1 MIIAPQTSGRIAI
14 QPTNQISADNLNAE
28 PIPKA
33 RSPLHFLFQ
42 HRLALETETCW
53 FLLFGVL
60 DLVLTTVLLR
70 TGAAHETNPLA
81 RFIISQG
88 DLPGLIGYKLGLLT
102 LAAVCTQVIV
112 LNRPRTAKVVLLTGV
127 GAHLLVVGYSV
138 LLLAKIVL

>member
-1 MIIAPQTSGRIAI
+1 MIIAQQTSGRIAI
-14 QPTNQISADNLNAE
+14 QPMNQISADNLNAQ

-42 HRLALETETCW
+42 HRLAMETETCW

-60 DLVLTTVLLR
+60 DLVLTTLL
-70 TGAAHETNPLA
+70 LA
-81 RFIISQG
+81 RFIISEG
-88 DLPGLIGYKLGLLT
+88 GLPGLIGYKLGLLT